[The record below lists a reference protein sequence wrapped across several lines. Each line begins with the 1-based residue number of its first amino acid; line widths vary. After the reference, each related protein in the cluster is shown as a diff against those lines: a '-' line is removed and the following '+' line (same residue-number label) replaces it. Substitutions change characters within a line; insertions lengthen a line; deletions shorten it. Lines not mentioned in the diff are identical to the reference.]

1 MHRLILLAAYLIL
14 TPAVMAQFDVD
25 SRDRFDRLMEQARH
39 ENWHQLPMQQI
50 MRQTGLYFK
59 NSPYTAGLLD
69 ESAEERLVTDL
80 MQFDCVLYVET
91 VLALARGIAVRD
103 YGFDGFSEQLESMRY
118 RQGLRDGYCS
128 RLHYFSEW
136 IHENDE
142 QGIVRDMT
150 QDLGGQWLEK
160 TLDFMSN
167 HRNSYPRLVASDSLY
182 SGILDM
188 EASLANME
196 LYHIPQAGI
205 RQAYEQLEDGD
216 ILAFSTHIEGLDVT
230 HTGLAFAQPGG
241 RFGLLHASPNGG
253 VIVSDDLETYVKG
266 NRSQIGIMV
275 ARPMDPRQKDN

>member
-1 MHRLILLAAYLIL
+1 MHRLILVVAYLIMA
-14 TPAVMAQFDVD
+14 PAVLAQFDAD
-25 SRDRFDRLMEQARH
+25 SHDRFDRLMERARF
-39 ENWHQLPMQQI
+39 ENWHELPMQRI
-50 MRQTGLYFK
+50 MRETGLYFK
-59 NSPYTAGLLD
+59 YSPYTAGLLD

-103 YGFDGFSEQLESMRY
+103 YGFAGFSERLESMRY
-118 RQGLRDGYCS
+118 RQGRRDGYCS

-136 IHENDE
+136 IHDNDD
-142 QGIVRDMT
+142 QGVVRDIT
-150 QDLGGQWLEK
+150 QDLGGHRLEK

-188 EASLANME
+188 EASLTNME
-196 LYHIPQAGI
+196 LYHIPQAEI

-275 ARPMDPRQKDN
+275 ARPLDPRQMDN